1 MSSLKLQSLA
11 HAEGD
16 PDIPKA
22 AYAEHRALHT
32 CGLFR
37 LFSAGCAPEG
47 SKIRRHLDPILHI
60 SDLWT
65 YSILQNIDIF
75 RNARIRHPPRGVK
88 TQTSAHMNQIKR
100 VVGQSSG
107 FFTL

>member
-1 MSSLKLQSLA
+1 MYYYTVGKPHYESLPLLTILEIQVTQPFEAQFNAQRAIQMSSLKLQSLA

-32 CGLFR
+32 CGFFR
-37 LFSAGCAPEG
+37 LFSAGCAPEE

-65 YSILQNIDIF
+65 Y
-75 RNARIRHPPRGVK
+75 
-88 TQTSAHMNQIKR
+88 
-100 VVGQSSG
+100 
-107 FFTL
+107 